1 MGKTTTIF
9 NLGGVALA
17 KQNKK
22 VLLVDIDPQSNLTTY
37 ADWYDRDSLG
47 LTFTDLIRQSI
58 NDEPIQTKESILH
71 HKENIDLIPSNLDL
85 AAIET
90 SLAYA
95 NSVIIPVQS

>member
-37 ADWYDRDSLG
+37 AD
-47 LTFTDLIRQSI
+47 
-58 NDEPIQTKESILH
+58 
-71 HKENIDLIPSNLDL
+71 
-85 AAIET
+85 
-90 SLAYA
+90 
-95 NSVIIPVQS
+95 